1 MSQKLW
7 HLCRSALIL
16 VSPLGIWKML
26 LNLTFFCL
34 KNQDNNEDRFY
45 WLKRQMMDGL
55 EVFATS
61 WCISHTSNASKLKL
75 VKKHQFASWHQIYG
89 NFQCKIKKL
98 EKIAKYQIEMTFCWL
113 DFCIHFW
120 IYYMPIWIYLTRCR
134 KNWLVDQRYLAGT
147 RLQFHAH
154 RGKNQSYIHH
164 YFPVSKR
171 RTSSEVLKLFLIPYR
186 KIYAIY
192 YILIQRIKVLVTNWD
207 TLSQSHYP
215 KIKCLFPNSILTK
228 LYYFLLLDV

>member
-1 MSQKLW
+1 MLIFKANFWWSELSSIFSCVSIWHTKMSQKLW

-61 WCISHTSNASKLKL
+61 RWISHTSNASKLKL

-98 EKIAKYQIEMTFCWL
+98 EKNCEI
-113 DFCIHFW
+113 
-120 IYYMPIWIYLTRCR
+120 P
-134 KNWLVDQRYLAGT
+134 NWND
-147 RLQFHAH
+147 
-154 RGKNQSYIHH
+154 
-164 YFPVSKR
+164 
-171 RTSSEVLKLFLIPYR
+171 
-186 KIYAIY
+186 
-192 YILIQRIKVLVTNWD
+192 
-207 TLSQSHYP
+207 
-215 KIKCLFPNSILTK
+215 
-228 LYYFLLLDV
+228 FLLTGFLHPFLNLLHAYLNILD

>member
-26 LNLTFFCL
+26 LLTFFCL

-61 WCISHTSNASKLKL
+61 WWISHTSNASKLKL

-154 RGKNQSYIHH
+154 GGKNQSYIHH
-164 YFPVSKR
+164 YFPVSK
-171 RTSSEVLKLFLIPYR
+171 
-186 KIYAIY
+186 
-192 YILIQRIKVLVTNWD
+192 QG
-207 TLSQSHYP
+207 
-215 KIKCLFPNSILTK
+215 
-228 LYYFLLLDV
+228 LLLKC

>member
-1 MSQKLW
+1 MLIFKANFWWSELSSIFGCVSIWHTKMSQKLW

-61 WCISHTSNASKLKL
+61 WWISHTSNASKLKL

-154 RGKNQSYIHH
+154 GGKNQSYIHH
-164 YFPVSKR
+164 YFPVSK
-171 RTSSEVLKLFLIPYR
+171 
-186 KIYAIY
+186 
-192 YILIQRIKVLVTNWD
+192 QG
-207 TLSQSHYP
+207 
-215 KIKCLFPNSILTK
+215 
-228 LYYFLLLDV
+228 LLLKC